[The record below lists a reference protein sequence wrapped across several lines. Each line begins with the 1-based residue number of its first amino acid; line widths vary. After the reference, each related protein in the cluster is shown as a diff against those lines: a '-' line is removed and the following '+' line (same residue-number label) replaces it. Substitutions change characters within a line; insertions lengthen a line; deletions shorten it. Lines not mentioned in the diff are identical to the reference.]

1 MTSTLHQ
8 DTEISLLQI
17 TKKTIMRTIIT
28 LLVLLTISI
37 QTQGQISSKKI
48 KGDGNQT
55 TITRNVSDFE
65 KIGVSGSF
73 DVELIKGAE
82 GEITI
87 KADANLMEYIV
98 TEVKKGKLQI
108 KTKKGIQIKQSKKI
122 KITVT
127 FESMNAIALAGSG
140 NIHSS
145 DLIESKELKLSL
157 AGSGNM
163 DLKVDTGDL
172 KSSIAGSGN
181 INLSGNSDELSCSI
195 AGSGNVK
202 GYELK
207 ANKTSV
213 SIAGSGNVE
222 VNAVEE
228 IHASIAGSGSVFYSG
243 NPTVQKAKSVGS
255 GSILKKG

>member
-1 MTSTLHQ
+1 
-8 DTEISLLQI
+8 
-17 TKKTIMRTIIT
+17 MRIIIT

-37 QTQGQISSKKI
+37 QTQAQKTSKKI

-55 TITRNVSDFE
+55 TTTRNVSDFE

-73 DVELIKGAE
+73 DVELIKGNE

-87 KADANLMEYIV
+87 KADANLIEYIV
-98 TEVKKGKLQI
+98 TEVKKGKLHI
-108 KTKKGIQIKQSKKI
+108 KTKKGHQIKSSHKI

-127 FESMNAIALAGSG
+127 FESLNAIAMAGSG

-145 DLIESKELKLSL
+145 NIIESNELKLSL
-157 AGSGNM
+157 AGSGDMKLN
-163 DLKVDTGDL
+163 VDTGDL

-181 INLSGNSDELSCSI
+181 IILSGNSDELSCSI

-202 GYELK
+202 GYDLK

-222 VNAVEE
+222 VNAIEE
-228 IHASIAGSGSVFYSG
+228 IHAKIAGSGNVYYSG
-243 NPTVQKAKSVGS
+243 NPSVKKSNSAGS
-255 GSILKKG
+255 GSIRKKG